1 VRRLLPGAAALV
13 LLFVAGAILHPG
25 FLSARVVLD
34 LLSDNAVLGLAA
46 LGATCV
52 LVAGGLDLSVGS
64 LAALASVVLAVLLE
78 RSGLPPGIAI
88 AVVLTMG
95 AVLGLLQ
102 GTIVV
107 AVGLPPFLVTL
118 AGMFLFR
125 GLALSL
131 AGESVAIRSAD
142 FVSLASAAW
151 PLGRGL
157 GLRSG
162 GVVFVVAFL
171 ALAAFGAR
179 SRFFSRL
186 HAIGGDERAARLLGV
201 PVGRTKLG
209 VYALSGAFASLAGV
223 VFAGTASAGSSI
235 ACSGL
240 ELDAI
245 AAAVIGGVA
254 LGPGAGVTTGRGR
267 GRIAGALLGV
277 LVFGV
282 IADLVL
288 FQGTLSAGW
297 TRVAMAGMLLVFLGV
312 DRALRGSPRS
322 P

>member
-1 VRRLLPGAAALV
+1 MRRLLPGAGALV
-13 LLFVAGAILHPG
+13 LLVAAGAILHPG
-25 FLSARVVLD
+25 FLSARVFLD

-64 LAALASVVLAVLLE
+64 LAALASVVLALLLE
-78 RSGLPPGIAI
+78 RAGAPPWIAI
-88 AVVLTMG
+88 AAVLALGG
-95 AVLGLLQ
+95 ALGLLQ
-102 GTIVV
+102 GAIVV

-131 AGESVAIRSAD
+131 AAESIAIRDAGW
-142 FVSLASAAW
+142 VSLASTGW

-157 GLRSG
+157 SLRAG
-162 GVVFVVAFL
+162 GVVFIVVFL
-171 ALAAFGAR
+171 ALAAFSAR
-179 SRFFSRL
+179 SRFFSSL

-201 PVGRTKLG
+201 PIARTKLL
-209 VYALSGAFASLAGV
+209 VYALSGAFASLAGIV
-223 VFAGTASAGSSI
+223 LAGTASAGSSI

-254 LGPGAGVTTGRGR
+254 LGPGAGVYTGRGR
-267 GRIAGALLGV
+267 GQVAGAFLGV

-297 TRVAMAGMLLVFLGV
+297 TRVAMAGMLLLYLGA
-312 DRALRGSPRS
+312 DRALRGGHKKA
-322 P
+322 